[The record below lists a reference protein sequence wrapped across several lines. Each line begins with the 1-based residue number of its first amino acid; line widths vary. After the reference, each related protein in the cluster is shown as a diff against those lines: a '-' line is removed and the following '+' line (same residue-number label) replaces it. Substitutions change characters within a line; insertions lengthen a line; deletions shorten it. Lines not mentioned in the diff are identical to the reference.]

1 MSESNPKLIEDLQRQ
16 LPEAL
21 NKYELAVKVSKQL
34 AKRKYDGF
42 AGTLPNWIPDPLKRE
57 FKATR
62 TNLLNNDIPNYDYQG
77 ILRNLIDIELG
88 DKNST
93 YSPCYPKEYHHEL
106 HSLIYIKNIV
116 ALGKEKGLE
125 AYLGKGGHK
134 IYREIV
140 HRDFQRAAGRRPRA
154 DPLKEILEGILK
166 DNPNDSFK
174 DVLNKFEKMAEYRE
188 GTIETVKNGVIEWT
202 DKKWNIDTK
211 KWDMNIKKT
220 SSHALKMRIHR
231 IKNKN
236 NL

>member
-140 HRDFQRAAGRRPRA
+140 HSNFQRAAGRRPRVNA
-154 DPLKEILEGILK
+154 LNKILEDILK
-166 DNPNDSFK
+166 DNPNYSYK
-174 DVLNKFEKMAEYRE
+174 DVLNKLKQIAEYKE
-188 GTIETVKNGVIEWT
+188 GTIETIIDGVIEWT
-202 DKKWNIDTK
+202 DKKGLVKETSIKSLKDRLTNIRK
-211 KWDMNIKKT
+211 KIKKSGST
-220 SSHALKMRIHR
+220 
-231 IKNKN
+231 
-236 NL
+236 

>member
-21 NKYELAVKVSKQL
+21 NKYALAVKESKQL

-62 TNLLNNDIPNYDYQG
+62 TNLLNNDIPNYDYQK
-77 ILRNLIDIELG
+77 ILSDLIDIELG

-93 YSPCYPKEYHHEL
+93 YSPCYPREYHHEL

-125 AYLGKGGHK
+125 AYLG
-134 IYREIV
+134 
-140 HRDFQRAAGRRPRA
+140 
-154 DPLKEILEGILK
+154 
-166 DNPNDSFK
+166 
-174 DVLNKFEKMAEYRE
+174 
-188 GTIETVKNGVIEWT
+188 
-202 DKKWNIDTK
+202 
-211 KWDMNIKKT
+211 
-220 SSHALKMRIHR
+220 
-231 IKNKN
+231 
-236 NL
+236 